1 MNEKSVEALRT
12 ALGDEGIAAA
22 TGFTFS
28 KGTGDALVAAEAQQ
42 GNNSAGEW
50 GEINPFDEYE
60 VPSFPV
66 EVFPKWLRDYIED
79 VAEHT
84 QTPADMSCMMALSVL
99 SVVLAKK
106 YTIQPSRGWYEPLNT
121 YLITFMP
128 PSNRKSSVFKAF
140 TFPLLEHESE
150 ENERRRVDVEQSKHE
165 REVLE
170 RLVEDLKKEWVKAK
184 QTQSEEDAA
193 AVQGELNA
201 MVEEMEKIE
210 SIHHVRYFTDDVTP
224 EQLVTLMLNNS
235 GRMAVLSAE
244 GGFFDLIKGRYSS
257 NTNIDVYLKGF
268 SQDQIT
274 VDRRGRTEKVDD
286 PHLTVGLF
294 AQLDVIKHLPEYF
307 YNRGLMARF
316 LYTVPKSFIGY
327 RKIETEDIREDVQ
340 QRYSRQIKKL
350 LTLRCENVSLSL
362 SEEARLLF
370 NGYRMQMEQR
380 MGDGSDLSYGHFQSW
395 AGKLPGQV
403 ARIMA
408 LIHIAHHVNQE
419 TIPTEIEERIV
430 QGGLYISQYFIEHMM
445 ATFGLLSAGSSEEDA
460 KYLWKVILN
469 QGKEII
475 AYRDIQLLVIKR
487 FKKAEHLKRTLNE
500 LSERN
505 YVKEYKEGRKT
516 FIAINPIL
524 LNS

>member
-1 MNEKSVEALRT
+1 MNGKAVETLRSI
-12 ALGDEGIAAA
+12 LGDEAVSSAA
-22 TGFTFS
+22 GFSFS
-28 KGTGDALVAAEAQQ
+28 EETGDTLMVAEPQQ
-42 GNNSAGEW
+42 GNTSSGDW
-50 GEINPFDEYE
+50 GEVTPFDEYE

-66 EVFPKWLRDYIED
+66 EVFPKWLKDYVED

-84 QTPADMSCMMALSVL
+84 QTPADMACMMALSVL
-99 SVVLAKK
+99 SVALAKK

-121 YLITFMP
+121 YIITFMP

-150 ENERRRVDVEQSKHE
+150 ENERKRVAIEQSKHE
-165 REVLE
+165 RDVLE
-170 RLVEDLKKEWVKAK
+170 RIIEDLKKDLVKAE

-193 AVQGELNA
+193 AIRGELNA
-201 MVEEMEKIE
+201 RIEEMERVE
-210 SIHHVRYFTDDVTP
+210 SVRPVRYFTDDVTP
-224 EQLVTLMLNNS
+224 EQLITLMLNNS

-244 GGFFDLIKGRYSS
+244 GGFFDLIKGRYSN

-274 VDRRGRTEKVDD
+274 VDRRGRTEKVDN

-316 LYTVPKSFIGY
+316 LYAVPKSFIGY

-340 QRYSRQIKKL
+340 QRYSKQIKSL
-350 LTLRCENVSLSL
+350 LTLQCKNVTLSL
-362 SEEARLLF
+362 NEEAKLLF
-370 NGYRMQMEQR
+370 NGYRMQMEHR
-380 MGDGSDLSYGHFQSW
+380 MREGDDLSYGHFQSW
-395 AGKLPGQV
+395 AGKLPGQI

-408 LIHIAHHVNQE
+408 LIHIAHYANQE
-419 TIPTEIEERIV
+419 SIPTEISEEIV
-430 QGGLYISQYFIEHMM
+430 KGALYISQYFVEHMM
-445 ATFGLLSAGSSEEDA
+445 ATFGLLSTGGMEEDA
-460 KYLWKVILN
+460 KYLWKVILR
-469 QGKEII
+469 QSKKTI
-475 AYRDIQLLVIKR
+475 AYRDIQLLVKKR

-505 YVKEYKEGRKT
+505 YIREYTEGRKN

-524 LNS
+524 VNL